1 MGKPAGVE
9 KEPHN
14 AQNLAIERRVE
25 FMIGALKKY
34 NPVFILVALPTDSS
48 SSNLYVA
55 FKRYF
60 EMRIGV
66 ISQCMIKPRQFNPQ
80 YLWNLVL
87 KINQKM
93 EGFNSPLTSKIT
105 SCLGGAPTIIFGIDV
120 SHGSIG
126 ENFPSVA
133 AVVATKNWPDVF
145 HFATR
150 AGTQQSKLKLIEGLW
165 EPKSAMVKDLL
176 LEFHRTCRGPVC
188 KPSQVTVHRDGVR
201 EGRFADC
208 LKEEVNAF
216 KRVCRDIQEDYNP
229 GITFIVVQKRH
240 NTRFFSQSRD
250 T

>member
-165 EPKSAMVKDLL
+165 EPKSAMVKLVIYMVK
-176 LEFHRTCRGPVC
+176 FFYR
-188 KPSQVTVHRDGVR
+188 
-201 EGRFADC
+201 
-208 LKEEVNAF
+208 
-216 KRVCRDIQEDYNP
+216 P
-229 GITFIVVQKRH
+229 GC
-240 NTRFFSQSRD
+240 
-250 T
+250 